1 MDLHTIEDISRLVA
15 ADPWRMRVL
24 VAVRDLGLPDCW
36 VGAGFVRNLVW
47 DELHGYKDRTPLADV
62 DVVYFDPSDV
72 REEAEVTIAARLR
85 EQIPDVP
92 WEVVNQAR
100 AHRFH
105 GHAPYRST
113 TEALSHW
120 VETATCIGVRLT
132 TKNEVEV
139 TAPHGIS
146 DLVSGLLRPVPDRD
160 LTTFETRIRRKGW
173 RDRWPKL
180 RIVTA

>member
-1 MDLHTIEDISRLVA
+1 
-15 ADPWRMRVL
+15 MRVL
-24 VAVRDLGLPDCW
+24 AAVRDLDLPDCW

-47 DELHGYKDRTPLADV
+47 DELHGYAERTPLTDV

-72 REEAEVTIAARLR
+72 REEAEATIAARLH
-85 EQIPDVP
+85 EQLPDVP

-120 VETATCIGVRLT
+120 VETATCIGARLGQDGR
-132 TKNEVEV
+132 VEI
-139 TAPHGIS
+139 TAPYGVA
-146 DLVSGLLRPVPDRD
+146 DLVTGTLRPVPDRD
-160 LTTFETRIRRKGW
+160 IFTFNERISKKGW
-173 RDRWPKL
+173 LKRWPKL
-180 RIVTA
+180 TVAAD